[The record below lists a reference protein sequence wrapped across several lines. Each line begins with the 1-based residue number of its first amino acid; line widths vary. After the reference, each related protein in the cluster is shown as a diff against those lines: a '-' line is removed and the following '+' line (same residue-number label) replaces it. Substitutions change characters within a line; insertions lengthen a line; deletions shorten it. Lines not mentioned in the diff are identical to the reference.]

1 MSEWMRVS
9 VCEIGTRR
17 RTPLSLPPMWPY
29 RRAPSP
35 DSSSALH
42 VWKWKSIMPFTRLPA
57 LRATEIYIFPHP
69 FPASPRNQFASSGAR
84 EIRVAN
90 DTKSNL
96 YLQLTTPQLS
106 TGIYSIFTSSL
117 TLALSPS
124 SQSSWIW
131 LREGKGKARFV
142 RSVEFVGFWSQ
153 PHVVNRFKLRVSEL
167 WNQFDWWR
175 FRVHAVRIY
184 HYDILYIR
192 DILIPCPNQIWHDT
206 ISLLFPLKIIFHIIC
221 FFHIPLH

>member
-1 MSEWMRVS
+1 MSEWKWVS
-9 VCEIGTRR
+9 VCEIGTRC
-17 RTPLSLPPMWPY
+17 RTPLSLPPLWPH
-29 RRAPSP
+29 RHAPSP
-35 DSSSALH
+35 DSSSTLH

-57 LRATEIYIFPHP
+57 LRATAIYIFPHP

-131 LREGKGKARFV
+131 LWEGNGK
-142 RSVEFVGFWSQ
+142 VEFVGFWSQ
-153 PHVVNRFKLRVSEL
+153 PHVVNCFKLRVSE
-167 WNQFDWWR
+167 WWKQLDR
-175 FRVHAVRIY
+175 WRYESITMIY
-184 HYDILYIR
+184 Y
-192 DILIPCPNQIWHDT
+192 
-206 ISLLFPLKIIFHIIC
+206 K
-221 FFHIPLH
+221 

>member
-1 MSEWMRVS
+1 MS

-17 RTPLSLPPMWPY
+17 RTPLALPPLWPH

-57 LRATEIYIFPHP
+57 LRATAIYIFPHP

-117 TLALSPS
+117 TLSLSLPLLS
-124 SQSSWIW
+124 
-131 LREGKGKARFV
+131 LAEFGCERGKGKLGLSRV
-142 RSVEFVGFWSQ
+142 LKSVA
-153 PHVVNRFKLRVSEL
+153 HNRFKLR
-167 WNQFDWWR
+167 
-175 FRVHAVRIY
+175 
-184 HYDILYIR
+184 ILER
-192 DILIPCPNQIWHDT
+192 
-206 ISLLFPLKIIFHIIC
+206 
-221 FFHIPLH
+221 

>member
-9 VCEIGTRR
+9 VCEIGTHRC
-17 RTPLSLPPMWPY
+17 TPLSLPPLWPH

-57 LRATEIYIFPHP
+57 LRATAIYIFPHP
-69 FPASPRNQFASSGAR
+69 FPTSPRNQFASSGAR

-117 TLALSPS
+117 SFAPSLS

-131 LREGKGKARFV
+131 LREGNGIARFV
-142 RSVEFVGFWSQ
+142 RSVEILKSGA
-153 PHVVNRFKLRVSEL
+153 HSE
-167 WNQFDWWR
+167 
-175 FRVHAVRIY
+175 
-184 HYDILYIR
+184 
-192 DILIPCPNQIWHDT
+192 
-206 ISLLFPLKIIFHIIC
+206 SL
-221 FFHIPLH
+221 